1 MELNCARMDSESENP
16 QIMEIIRKGK
26 YRTRVKRE
34 EKRRRRREEC
44 LGANEVIWSSWIGTL
59 ITSIL

>member
-1 MELNCARMDSESENP
+1 MDLNCARMDSESENP
-16 QIMEIIRKGK
+16 KIMEIIRKGK
-26 YRTRVKRE
+26 YQIRAKRE
-34 EKRRRRREEC
+34 EKKKKIEER